1 MLTLYFKIAFR
12 NMWKYKTQSLTGIFG
27 LAFGLACFVP
37 ALYWMRYETSYDSFY
52 PDAEHIYRIYAV
64 EKQSGKVNEGV
75 SRVFEKKLHEKF
87 PAVEA
92 STVCITEHE
101 NCSVE
106 GIPHIQLRT
115 LYTDSTFF
123 GIFPQEFVC
132 GDVKQPLQVLNNI
145 ILTETVAVRL
155 FGDVE
160 KAIGQQVQTK
170 MRSSLPPYIVTAV
183 VKDPPSNTNLQF
195 DVIIYHNM
203 LKYFTE
209 LPEEA
214 QWTMFFMNLYVKLH
228 PDTDVDKLAE
238 QMHDFTSQLGVNSN
252 IELRMLPISDVRHQL
267 NSDVPFTLNFIGLFV
282 ASGILLLFSALFN
295 FLNLHLD
302 LFRQRIRELR
312 LRTIHGASGGQ
323 LVRQMM
329 FELVCAILLALFL
342 ACYFVVI
349 ARPIFSGLLN
359 ITMEMSQLIQLFAVC
374 GIGIMALILF
384 IGFNLFLRL
393 SHLAMSP
400 QSDIKI
406 TGKPV
411 LRRMAVTIQLAVSIV
426 FIVAALVVMMQ
437 MHFVNHKDL
446 GFDRR
451 GMIQLSGFLDY
462 SGKIQGALEHELA
475 TIPQVES
482 ITQAN
487 FEPGHKADIYT
498 MITEVEWP
506 GKSSFEKPAFN
517 VVSTDSHFAEIFR
530 LRMLTGEWWEKGET
544 QKIVLNEEAAQV
556 MGLSDPEGS
565 IIRIPS
571 FDDISIMVE
580 YKVAG
585 VVNDFHTLSLRN
597 RIQPTIFLPS
607 SQASNILYIRVVPGQ
622 VQEAIQRITAIL
634 PNIDA
639 TLADARLTPVDELYD
654 HLNWSEQVGLKLFS
668 LLATVC
674 MLISLF
680 GIYAVV
686 IAATSR
692 RRKEIAIRKVVGAE
706 AGNIIRMFFREY
718 TLQVITAGVVA
729 VPLAYLI
736 MSRWLQGYAYRVNI
750 PWWLL
755 GGVIVG
761 VVIAIL
767 LTVFMQVLNAAS
779 SNPAEVVKNE

>member
-1 MLTLYFKIAFR
+1 MLIHYFKIAFR

-37 ALYWMRYETSYDSFY
+37 AVYWMRYETSYDSFY
-52 PDAEHIYRIYAV
+52 PDAEHIYRIYAE

-75 SRVFEKKLHEKF
+75 SRILEKKLHEKF

-92 STVCITEHE
+92 STVCITEQE

-106 GIPHIQLRT
+106 GMPHIRLRT

-123 GIFPQEFVC
+123 GIFPQEFVS
-132 GDVKQPLQVLNNI
+132 GDAKQPLQVLNNI

-170 MRSSLPPYIVTAV
+170 MRSSLPPYTVTAV
-183 VKDPPSNTNLQF
+183 VKDPPPNTNLQF

-238 QMHDFTSQLGVNSN
+238 QLRDFTSRLGVNSN

-282 ASGILLLFSALFN
+282 ASGMLLLFTALFN

-312 LRTIHGASGGQ
+312 LRTVHGASVGQ
-323 LVRQMM
+323 LVIQMM
-329 FELVCAILLALFL
+329 FELLCAILLALFL
-342 ACYFVVI
+342 ACSFVDI
-349 ARPIFSGLLN
+349 ARPVFSGMLN
-359 ITMEMSQLIQLFAVC
+359 IKIEIPQLIQLFFVC
-374 GIGIMALILF
+374 GIGVMVLILL
-384 IGFNLFLRL
+384 IGSIFFWRL
-393 SHLAMSP
+393 SHLSISP
-400 QSDIKI
+400 QSERKI
-406 TGKPV
+406 TGKPA
-411 LRRMAVTIQLAVSIV
+411 LRRVAVIMQLAVSII

-437 MHFVNHKDL
+437 MRFVNHKDL
-446 GFDRR
+446 GFDSR

-462 SGKIQGALEHELA
+462 SGKVQGALEHELA
-475 TIPQVES
+475 AIPQVES
-482 ITQAN
+482 ITQAS
-487 FEPGHKADIYT
+487 FEPRHKADIYT

-517 VVSTDSHFAEIFR
+517 VIYTDSQFAETFR
-530 LRMLTGEWWEKGET
+530 LKMLTGEWWYNGEK

-571 FDDISIMVE
+571 FDDTSIIVE

-585 VVNDFHTLSLRN
+585 VINDFHTLSLRN

-607 SQASNILYIRVVPGQ
+607 SQSSNILYVRVAPGQ
-622 VQEAIQRITAIL
+622 ELEAIQRITAIL
-634 PNIDA
+634 PDIDA
-639 TLADARLTPVDELYD
+639 TLADARLTKVDELYD
-654 HLNWSEQVGLKLFS
+654 HLNWSEQVGLKMFS
-668 LLATVC
+668 VLATVC
-674 MLISLF
+674 LLISLF
-680 GIYAVV
+680 GIYAVAA
-686 IAATSR
+686 AATRR

-706 AGNIIRMFFREY
+706 VGNIIRMFFREY

-729 VPLAYLI
+729 LPLAYLV
-736 MSRWLQGYAYRVNI
+736 MSSWLQGYAYRINI
-750 PWWLL
+750 SWWLL
-755 GGVIVG
+755 CGVIVG
-761 VVIAIL
+761 VVIVIL
-767 LTVFMQVLNAAS
+767 LTVLMQVLKAAS

>member
-1 MLTLYFKIAFR
+1 MIIHYFKIAFR
-12 NMWKYKTQSLTGIFG
+12 NMWKYKMQSLSGIFG

-37 ALYWMRYETSYDSFY
+37 AVYWMRYETSYDSFY
-52 PDAEHIYRIYAV
+52 PDAEHIYRVYAV

-75 SRVFEKKLHEKF
+75 SRIFEKKLQEKF

-92 STVCITEHE
+92 STVYLIEQE

-106 GIPHIQLRT
+106 GIPHVQLRT

-123 GIFPQEFVC
+123 GLFPQEFVS
-132 GDVKQPLQVLNNI
+132 GDSRQPLQVLNNI

-155 FGDVE
+155 FGNAE

-170 MRSSLPPYIVTAV
+170 MKSSLPPYTVTAV
-183 VKDPPSNTNLQF
+183 VKDPPANTNMQF
-195 DVIIYHNM
+195 DVIIYHDM
-203 LKYFTE
+203 IKYFSE

-228 PDTDVDKLAE
+228 PETDVDKLAE
-238 QMHDFTSQLGVNSN
+238 QMHDFTSRLGVNTN

-267 NSDVPFTLNFIGLFV
+267 NTDVPFTLNFIGLFV

-312 LRTIHGASGGQ
+312 LRSVHGASEGQ

-329 FELVCAILLALFL
+329 FELLCAILLALFL
-342 ACYFVVI
+342 ACSFVEI
-349 ARPIFSGLLN
+349 IRPAFAGLLN
-359 ITMEMSQLIQLFAVC
+359 ITMELSQLIQIFVVC
-374 GIGIMALILF
+374 GIGLMALILF
-384 IGFNLFLRL
+384 IGFILFWKLSRL
-393 SHLAMSP
+393 STSP
-400 QSDIKI
+400 QLEIRI

-411 LRRMAVTIQLAVSIV
+411 LRRMAVTMQLSVSMV

-437 MHFVNHKDL
+437 MHFVNQKDL
-446 GFDRR
+446 GFDSR
-451 GMIQLSGFLDY
+451 GVIQLSGFLDY
-462 SGKIQGALEHELA
+462 SGKIQGALERELA
-475 TIPQVES
+475 TIPQIES
-482 ITQAN
+482 ITQAD
-487 FEPGHKADIYT
+487 FEPRHKSDIYT
-498 MITEVEWP
+498 MITDVEWP
-506 GKSSFEKPAFN
+506 GKSSFETPAFN
-517 VVSTDSHFAEIFR
+517 VIYTDSRFVETFK
-530 LRMLTGEWWEKGET
+530 LKMVTGEWWHQGET
-544 QKIVLNEEAAQV
+544 QEIVLNEEAV
-556 MGLSDPEGS
+556 REMGLSEPEGS

-571 FDDISIMVE
+571 IDDASVMVE
-580 YKVAG
+580 YKVVG

-597 RIQPTIFLPS
+597 RIQPVIFLPS

-622 VQEAIQRITAIL
+622 DQEVMRRIAAIL

-639 TLADARLTPVDELYD
+639 TLADARLTPVDELYN
-654 HLNWSEQVGLKLFS
+654 HLNWSEQVGLKMFS
-668 LLATVC
+668 VLATVC

-680 GIYAVV
+680 GIYAVAA
-686 IAATSR
+686 AATSR

-706 AGNIIRMFFREY
+706 AGNIIRMFLREY
-718 TLQVITAGVVA
+718 TLQVIAAGVVA
-729 VPLAYLI
+729 LPLAYLV
-736 MSRWLQGYAYRVNI
+736 MSGWLQGYAYRMNI

-761 VVIAIL
+761 VIILIL
-767 LTVFMQVLNAAS
+767 LTVFMQVLKAAD
-779 SNPAEVVKNE
+779 SNPSEVIKA